1 MQRFNYH
8 CHTYRCGHADLD
20 MSDEEYVLEFIKM
33 GFTKIAFTDHC
44 PEKNKIDKRPEV
56 RMEYGQK
63 QEYLDSIQMLK
74 QKYAD
79 KIEIQTGYEVEYL
92 PGEEENIKE
101 LKQETDKII
110 LGQHFIYDNNKPT
123 EILTTDEFTTEEHL
137 IQYAKYIEKAMELK
151 IPDIIAH
158 PDFFMRKRKTPFG
171 KLETT
176 VTHMICQAAGKHNIP
191 LEINLNNIFNQTYY
205 QNKKLNHEEIAKQKE
220 KLGKVEYPCK
230 EFWKI
235 ATKYNIKVL
244 YGIDVHHRG
253 QILLWN
259 ELIELAHEVLGKEII
274 EQLNF
279 MK

>member
-123 EILTTDEFTTEEHL
+123 EILTTDEFTTEE
-137 IQYAKYIEKAMELK
+137 
-151 IPDIIAH
+151 
-158 PDFFMRKRKTPFG
+158 
-171 KLETT
+171 
-176 VTHMICQAAGKHNIP
+176 
-191 LEINLNNIFNQTYY
+191 
-205 QNKKLNHEEIAKQKE
+205 
-220 KLGKVEYPCK
+220 
-230 EFWKI
+230 FWKI